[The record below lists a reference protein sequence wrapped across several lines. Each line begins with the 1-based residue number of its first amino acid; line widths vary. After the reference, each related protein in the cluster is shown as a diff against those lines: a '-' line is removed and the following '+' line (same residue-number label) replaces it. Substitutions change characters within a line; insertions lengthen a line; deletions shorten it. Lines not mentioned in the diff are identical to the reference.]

1 MINVSGQMIFKR
13 TVRLENVEVTLGFCF
28 AETADDSLRR
38 TAAEG
43 TEENGWES

>member
-1 MINVSGQMIFKR
+1 MNVSPQMICIR
-13 TVRLENVEVTLGFCF
+13 TVRLENVDVTLGFCF